1 MPGNQTQIIFV
12 IKVEEDR
19 SDEEAES
26 ESYNESIEDI
36 NPILNKLKMR
46 IEHFEERLLEL
57 SKKQNSGS
65 LTFYISYLKF
75 HCRIFTKIMLPSIP
89 AIVKRH
95 WRTMMQDLS
104 LAEIFPKPSLVSYK
118 RAPNIC
124 DRLFR
129 AKVPQSQHSDQK

>member
-1 MPGNQTQIIFV
+1 MKRETKWVPGNQTQIIFV

-46 IEHFEERLLEL
+46 IEHFEESLPEL
-57 SKKQNSGS
+57 SKKENSGS
-65 LTFYISYLKF
+65 LSFYISYLKF

-89 AIVKRH
+89 AIVKSH
-95 WRTMMQDLS
+95 WR
-104 LAEIFPKPSLVSYK
+104 LANNDARPEPG
-118 RAPNIC
+118 RNI
-124 DRLFR
+124 
-129 AKVPQSQHSDQK
+129 SQAFIGVLQKGTQHL